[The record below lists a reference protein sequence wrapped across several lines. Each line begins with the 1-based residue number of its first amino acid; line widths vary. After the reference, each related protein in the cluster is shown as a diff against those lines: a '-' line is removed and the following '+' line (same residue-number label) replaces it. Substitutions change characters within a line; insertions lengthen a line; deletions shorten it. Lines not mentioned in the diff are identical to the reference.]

1 VNTFETAQET
11 GADIQPKRARFFQL
25 LVCGRDLLVQTSQR
39 LSRGYG
45 RVLAL
50 LNAVG
55 RRHFSGSINPEV
67 SGLLAK
73 RRRSSRERR

>member
-55 RRHFSGSINPEV
+55 RRHFSGSINPER
-67 SGLLAK
+67 GLLAK
-73 RRRSSRERR
+73 RRRSSRERW